1 MDARRAWR
9 QSHRQFCG
17 APALMKE
24 IIHSRSHLPILP
36 SPPLSLSPPL
46 PNRKKKK
53 TQMRAYYFDN
63 LPGDQRLPHDFNPS
77 RPVDPDTLQSIKVES
92 WYIPVEGHED
102 KLDGVA
108 KERDYRNRDVIE
120 ISKKGLGDIYDEK
133 LKGFYKEHIHEDEE
147 IRYILQGG
155 GFFDVRRMS
164 LPLLFFRITHNA
176 YTLFAEAPS
185 DQWIRLAVSAGDL
198 LVIPAGIYHRFT
210 VDERNLTRTV
220 RLFKDEP
227 KWSAIYRGT
236 ESESN
241 PHRIEYIKSIS
252 VAA

>member
-1 MDARRAWR
+1 
-9 QSHRQFCG
+9 
-17 APALMKE
+17 
-24 IIHSRSHLPILP
+24 
-36 SPPLSLSPPL
+36 
-46 PNRKKKK
+46 
-53 TQMRAYYFDN
+53 MRAYYFDN

-120 ISKKGLGDIYDEK
+120 ISKNGLGDIYEEK

-155 GFFDVRRMS
+155 GFFDVRQ
-164 LPLLFFRITHNA
+164 
-176 YTLFAEAPS
+176 APS